1 MPRGDLKAYT
11 SITAR
16 IPQDLANEA
25 KRYAG
30 IHRLSVSEL
39 VRAGLE
45 MRLEEG
51 DVPGRTTG
59 KPGEPGEEVLHEVLQ
74 VVTALSPMLQAAVR
88 QTIAEVL
95 HEVLPRKSIA
105 HTPAPEGLTE
115 VLPQN
120 AAFDHEKFYLA
131 PLCKRG
137 HDYAGSGMSLLR
149 KGNSN
154 CVQCQRELRQAR
166 DAQRTAAR
174 QEGQHDADL

>member
-39 VRAGLE
+39 VRDGLE

-59 KPGEPGEEVLHEVLQ
+59 KPGEPGEEVLHEVLPHSIKGH
-74 VVTALSPMLQAAVR
+74 T
-88 QTIAEVL
+88 
-95 HEVLPRKSIA
+95 EVLPRKSAA
-105 HTPAPEGLTE
+105 HTPAQEGLTE
-115 VLPQN
+115 VLPHH
-120 AAFDHEKFYLA
+120 ADFDPTKFYLGK
-131 PLCKRG
+131 LCPRG
-137 HDYAGSGMSLLR
+137 HDYRGTGKSLLR
-149 KGNSN
+149 KHNNGCPLCLNAMK
-154 CVQCQRELRQAR
+154 REKRARQK
-166 DAQRTAAR
+166 AAR
-174 QEGQHDADL
+174 QEG